1 MKADKKK
8 LNECF
13 LWIVLFLI
21 CTVITIFYMAKD
33 NREIPGTDTK
43 EQPSV
48 TEEIMEQEEGQIPSG
63 TITSQ

>member
-33 NREIPGTDTK
+33 NREIPDADTK

-48 TEEIMEQEEGQIPSG
+48 TEEIMKQEDGQIPSG